1 MFQRTKGVIS
11 GGDELTVDAGY
22 EILKA
27 GGNAFDAA
35 IAATLMTFVAS
46 STITSIGGGGFMMAS
61 TRDKKPVLLDFF
73 THTPVRKR
81 PGEEVEFFPVIVD
94 FGDKTQ
100 EFHVGMG
107 TAATPGNLAGLFEIH
122 NRYGSVPFNEL
133 ITPSCEAAKNGIILH
148 KQTKYQADILKPIL
162 ILSDTGKQIYTDN
175 GNIKKLG
182 DEYRLIRFA
191 DFLEYI
197 SLEGPREFYEGE
209 IAQKVVADSLEKGG
223 NLTYQD
229 FTDYKVVER
238 IPLTFP
244 YRKYSIVSN
253 APPNSGGPLIAF
265 TISLLNR
272 YPLRRDQWGS
282 EYHLKLLAEVIEF
295 TSLARKNVFIKNRYK
310 QNVMDMLFEENYID
324 EIHEELNRGRRK
336 SRNTTHVSVADEN
349 DNFVSITTSHGEGCG
364 YYIPNTDIM
373 LNNML
378 GEEDLCPEGF
388 FNWPENKRIS
398 SMMSPT
404 LLQKNGMT
412 LAAMGS
418 GGSNRIRSAIIQA
431 ISNYI
436 DFGMSPDE
444 SVNSPRIHWE
454 NNQLDVEPGFDPD
467 IVDKLDLPGGSR
479 KIYWTGK
486 NMYFGGVHAVFKDK
500 NGNLEAAGDRRRV
513 GAVRK
518 VN

>member
-1 MFQRTKGVIS
+1 
-11 GGDELTVDAGY
+11 
-22 EILKA
+22 
-27 GGNAFDAA
+27 
-35 IAATLMTFVAS
+35 
-46 STITSIGGGGFMMAS
+46 
-61 TRDKKPVLLDFF
+61 
-73 THTPVRKR
+73 
-81 PGEEVEFFPVIVD
+81 
-94 FGDKTQ
+94 
-100 EFHVGMG
+100 
-107 TAATPGNLAGLFEIH
+107 
-122 NRYGSVPFNEL
+122 
-133 ITPSCEAAKNGIILH
+133 
-148 KQTKYQADILKPIL
+148 
-162 ILSDTGKQIYTDN
+162 
-175 GNIKKLG
+175 
-182 DEYRLIRFA
+182 
-191 DFLEYI
+191 
-197 SLEGPREFYEGE
+197 
-209 IAQKVVADSLEKGG
+209 
-223 NLTYQD
+223 
-229 FTDYKVVER
+229 
-238 IPLTFP
+238 
-244 YRKYSIVSN
+244 
-253 APPNSGGPLIAF
+253 
-265 TISLLNR
+265 
-272 YPLRRDQWGS
+272 
-282 EYHLKLLAEVIEF
+282 VIEF
-295 TSLARKNVFIKNRYK
+295 TSLARKDVFIKNRYK

-324 EIHEELNRGRRK
+324 KIHEELNRGRRR
-336 SRNTTHVSVADEN
+336 SGNTTHVSVADEN